1 MAEGG
6 APGTLLGAPADA
18 LQQQQQH
25 QQALDAHLQ
34 LQQHT
39 SAAAVA
45 ATEFPSVNLP
55 QGGSGEGFYQSPF
68 LMGAPPAQP
77 DRHTADGVIMP
88 PTTDAGTIHV
98 SGATALSSHMC
109 TAACQS
115 SVWMTCRQ

>member
-1 MAEGG
+1 MAEGA

-18 LQQQQQH
+18 LQQQQQQR

-34 LQQHT
+34 LQRHT

-45 ATEFPSVNLP
+45 ATEFPSVNLA

-77 DRHTADGVIMP
+77 DRHTADGVVMP
-88 PTTDAGTIHV
+88 PTTDAAVIHV
-98 SGATALSSHMC
+98 S
-109 TAACQS
+109 AADPIVTS
-115 SVWMTCRQ
+115 WVRVTT

>member
-1 MAEGG
+1 M
-6 APGTLLGAPADA
+6 LLGAPADA
-18 LQQQQQH
+18 LQQH

-39 SAAAVA
+39 SGAAVA
-45 ATEFPSVNLP
+45 AAEFPSVNLS

-77 DRHTADGVIMP
+77 DRHTGSEAVMP

-98 SGATALSSHMC
+98 SL
-109 TAACQS
+109 ACPVTICS
-115 SVWMTCRQ
+115 ANRTLGL